1 MAGEYKEYH
10 PSQVVMS
17 IAGIPIVGTADGDM
31 VTVEY
36 EGDAFEDEA
45 GTDGE
50 TVRSVNMDRRA
61 TVTFR
66 LMQTSS
72 SNPALDALHAADYNA
87 AVNGAGGAGVGTF
100 LLQDLGGATLL
111 RSEKAWIAAPPSVAF
126 GPTAGPREWKIRCA
140 KLSGTH
146 GGN

>member
-1 MAGEYKEYH
+1 MAGDYKQYD
-10 PSQVVMS
+10 PDQIVMS
-17 IAGIPIVGTADGDM
+17 IAGVPIVGTAEGDM

-36 EGDAFEDEA
+36 ETDAFLDVA

-50 TVRSVNMDRRA
+50 TVRSKSLDRRA
-61 TVTFR
+61 TVIFR

-87 AVNGAGGAGVGTF
+87 PNGAGVGT
-100 LLQDLGGATLL
+100 LVIQDLQGNTLL
-111 RSEKAWIAAPPSVAF
+111 RSEKAWIAAPPAVAF
-126 GPTAGPREWKIRCA
+126 GATAGPREWKIRCA
-140 KLSGTH
+140 KLVGSH

>member
-1 MAGEYKEYH
+1 MAGDYKEYN
-10 PSQVVMS
+10 PDQIVMS
-17 IAGIPIVGTADGDM
+17 IAGIPIVGTSDGDM

-36 EGDAFEDEA
+36 EADAFLDVA

-50 TVRSVNMDRRA
+50 VVRSKNMDRRA

-72 SNPALDALHAADYNA
+72 SNPALDALHSADYNA
-87 AVNGAGGAGVGTF
+87 PNGAGVGTF
-100 LLQDLGGATLL
+100 LLQDLNGATLL
-111 RSEKAWIAAPPSVAF
+111 RSEKAWIAAPPSVAM

-140 KLSGTH
+140 KLVGTH